1 MLNQE
6 TGTHRDNSR
15 KIPPTPMGKN
25 SSTLA
30 YQIAPPAASTMAPA
44 ASPAGAQPSSIYVF
58 AAPQHS
64 HLVPYMAALQGTCI
78 TVDHMTGAF
87 LPPLNHE
94 KLLAWWKERIAD
106 AAAGRVAILFLLDE
120 SEPGTRPKGAE
131 LVGVALLSLP
141 ASETSP
147 FRGHV
152 ESLLVGSR
160 YRRSGRAVQLMRGV
174 HAEAVKRNRTLL
186 TAEAQ
191 SGSAG
196 EALFK
201 KLGYTEVGRVPN
213 YSLSPADMKKRD
225 QTMLYLELGD

>member
-1 MLNQE
+1 
-6 TGTHRDNSR
+6 
-15 KIPPTPMGKN
+15 
-25 SSTLA
+25 
-30 YQIAPPAASTMAPA
+30 MAPA
-44 ASPAGAQPSSIYVF
+44 ANPTAPAANPTAQSSIYVF
-58 AAPQHS
+58 TAPQHS
-64 HLVPYMAALQGTCI
+64 HLVPYLAALQGTCI
-78 TVDHMTGAF
+78 TMDHMTGAF

-106 AAAGRVAILFLLDE
+106 AGAGRVAILFLLDE
-120 SEPGTRPKGAE
+120 SEPGTRPKGSE

-147 FRGHV
+147 FRAQV
-152 ESLLVGSR
+152 ESLLVSAR
-160 YRRSGRAVQLMRGV
+160 YRRSGKAMQLMRGV
-174 HAEAVKRNRTLL
+174 HAEAVKRNKTLL

-201 KLGYTEVGRVPN
+201 KLGYTEAGRVPN

-225 QTMLYLELGD
+225 QTILYLELGG